1 LGELGTDDAFKV
13 VLNYTE
19 PDKPTLVRAAAVMA
33 LSGFIDRRE
42 ALNRLIELAR
52 DEQFR
57 VRYAVVAVADEVKH
71 PALLPMLDD
80 LASRDPDGRVRRL
93 AREVAKRIRDQLER
107 GVEYQK
113 LREELEQV
121 REEHRR
127 LMEEIGRLERR

>member
-1 LGELGTDDAFKV
+1 
-13 VLNYTE
+13 
-19 PDKPTLVRAAAVMA
+19 
-33 LSGFIDRRE
+33 
-42 ALNRLIELAR
+42 
-52 DEQFR
+52 
-57 VRYAVVAVADEVKH
+57 VADEVKH

-107 GVEYQK
+107 GVEYQR

>member
-1 LGELGTDDAFKV
+1 
-13 VLNYTE
+13 
-19 PDKPTLVRAAAVMA
+19 
-33 LSGFIDRRE
+33 
-42 ALNRLIELAR
+42 
-52 DEQFR
+52 
-57 VRYAVVAVADEVKH
+57 
-71 PALLPMLDD
+71 MLDD

-107 GVEYQK
+107 GVEYQR